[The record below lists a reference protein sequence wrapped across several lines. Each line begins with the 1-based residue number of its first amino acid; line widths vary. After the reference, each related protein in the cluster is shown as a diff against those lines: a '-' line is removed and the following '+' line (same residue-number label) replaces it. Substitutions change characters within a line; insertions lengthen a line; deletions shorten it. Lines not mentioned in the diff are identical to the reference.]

1 MATLNFDYG
10 LTCNFS
16 SAGVVAGT
24 TSTITTTVISNA
36 CINGKFTTPYAVTA
50 TAASPTVDIADGLAF
65 DTLPPNST
73 CTLLVGITAAGVL
86 AMTQGQTI
94 PTNVGVTTTVGS
106 FLREPQFPS
115 IPDGF
120 VPLAYTVVRTAPSA
134 APWTPGTGS
143 WTASGVTATTFQN
156 VAQLPSRPQIS

>member
-10 LTCNFS
+10 LTCNFAN
-16 SAGVVAGT
+16 AGVVAGA
-24 TSTITTTVISNA
+24 TSTITTTFVSNA
-36 CINGKFTTPYAVTA
+36 CINGIFIAPYAA
-50 TAASPTVDIADGLAF
+50 QNAASPTVDIADGLAF

-73 CTLLVGITAAGVL
+73 CTLLVGLTAAGAL

-106 FLREPQFPS
+106 FLREPQFPG

-120 VPLAYTVVRTAPSA
+120 VPLAYTIVRTAPSA
-134 APWTPGTGS
+134 APWIPGTGA
-143 WTASGVTATTFQN
+143 WTASGVTATAFRN
-156 VAQLPSRPQIS
+156 VAQLPARPQIS